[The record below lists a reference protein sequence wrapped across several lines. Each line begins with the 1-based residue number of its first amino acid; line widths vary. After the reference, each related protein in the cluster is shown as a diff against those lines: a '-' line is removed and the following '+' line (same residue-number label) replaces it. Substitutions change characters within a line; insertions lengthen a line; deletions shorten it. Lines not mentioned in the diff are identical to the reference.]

1 MFKTVAWTNVAS
13 IAILCGTIYFTHNS
27 WLAFLGIIPIVT
39 SIIGGILEFLK
50 SGNVEELE
58 EELKKVG
65 N

>member
-13 IAILCGTIYFTHNS
+13 IAILCGTIYVTHNS